1 MEFSLDVEW
10 QLCVDLTFKKWS
22 VGALIISV
30 CDNIHGALATPITI
44 MIFTRSVRWITLVS
58 GNVEGIL
65 VGFHDIELRTPRA
78 ANLICITISELLV
91 IRILILRWHQ
101 YRVQC

>member
-10 QLCVDLTFKKWS
+10 QLCVDLTFKIWS

-30 CDNIHGALATPITI
+30 CDNIHCALATPITI
-44 MIFTRSVRWITLVS
+44 MINTRSVRLITLVS

-65 VGFHDIELRTPRA
+65 VGFHDIELRAPRA
-78 ANLICITISELLV
+78 TNLICITISELLV
-91 IRILILRWHQ
+91 IRILIF
-101 YRVQC
+101 